1 MGKFVKPLWVITHS
15 IINIYHMPLKKGQKR
30 SESVEEQQTDPAA
43 LKAAYKQYIKKFTDE
58 IEDITKLCKLYTY
71 AQAFWIADSK

>member
-1 MGKFVKPLWVITHS
+1 
-15 IINIYHMPLKKGQKR
+15 MPLKKGQKR

-71 AQAFWIADSK
+71 AQAFWIANSK

>member
-1 MGKFVKPLWVITHS
+1 MR
-15 IINIYHMPLKKGQKR
+15 QQ
-30 SESVEEQQTDPAA
+30 QQTDPAA
-43 LKAAYKQYIKKFTDE
+43 LKAAYKQCIKKFTDE

>member
-1 MGKFVKPLWVITHS
+1 
-15 IINIYHMPLKKGQKR
+15 MPLKKGQKR

-58 IEDITKLCKLYTY
+58 IEDITNLCKLYTY